1 MISRPAN
8 FLRNVLL
15 VDAAT
20 CVASGIL
27 MTLGSGPIASLTAIP
42 PALLLYAGLS
52 LIPVAAFMTMT
63 ATRPVISRLAVWLI
77 IDGNVL
83 WVAGSLWLMVGS
95 PIAPT
100 AISYAF
106 IGVQALAVAILAAFR
121 IRRPA
126 PAFARTVEHGDLID
140 VHGPLVVI
148 AAERRQAREPGPKNP
163 CLAVFLMPGCL
174 GPGSAPP
181 GSSPGASGMTVRT
194 A

>member
-52 LIPVAAFMTMT
+52 LFPIAGFMAVT

-100 AISYAF
+100 AVGYAF
-106 IGVQALAVAILAAFR
+106 IGVQALAVAILAAFEYAGL
-121 IRRPA
+121 RRHSP
-126 PAFARTVEHGDLID
+126 VLSDLAI
-140 VHGPLVVI
+140 
-148 AAERRQAREPGPKNP
+148 
-163 CLAVFLMPGCL
+163 
-174 GPGSAPP
+174 
-181 GSSPGASGMTVRT
+181 
-194 A
+194 